1 MWDILRDPSELC
13 INPVAERESLARVI
27 HTLIH
32 AGPGGLSTTTT
43 PKGESLVRWERSDG
57 KIRMLSEELQTAS
70 LELPFRPSYF
80 APFLFRGNA
89 GSKKEGEEEER
100 PDRPFPLRSIQ
111 ELVADSITRCNRAA
125 WKELCGNILLCGGVS
140 EFEGFAGRL
149 AWELDRTLEGFG
161 VGSAVSIRKLEPQQP
176 STQEEGESQLEAELP
191 GRFLVWQGAAQLSS
205 QEAFAPLWVSK
216 QDYEEYGN
224 NILTMKFL

>member
-1 MWDILRDPSELC
+1 MWDMLRDPSELC
-13 INPVAERESLARVI
+13 INPVAERESLAKVI

-32 AGPGGLSTTTT
+32 AGQGGLSTTTT
-43 PKGESLVRWERSDG
+43 PKGDSLVRWERSDG
-57 KIRMLSEELQTAS
+57 KTQILSEELQTAS
-70 LELPFRPSYF
+70 LELLFRPSSF
-80 APFLFRGNA
+80 APFLFRGNIR
-89 GSKKEGEEEER
+89 SKKKEGEEER
-100 PDRPFPLRSIQ
+100 PDGPFPLRSIQ
-111 ELVADSITRCNRAA
+111 DLVADSITRCDRAA

-149 AWELDRTLEGFG
+149 AQELDRTLERFG

-176 STQEEGESQLEAELP
+176 TTQEGESQLEAELP

-205 QEAFAPLWVSK
+205 QAAFAPLWVSK

-224 NILTMKFL
+224 NILTMKCL